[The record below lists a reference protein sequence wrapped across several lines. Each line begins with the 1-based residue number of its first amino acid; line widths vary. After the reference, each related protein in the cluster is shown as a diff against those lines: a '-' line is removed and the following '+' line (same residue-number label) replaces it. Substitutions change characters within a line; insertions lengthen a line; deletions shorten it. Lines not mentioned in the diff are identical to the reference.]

1 LPVTAKTKTKVKVI
15 VDLPNF
21 ASRAAKTGISK
32 IGLTRIEGI
41 IAESGKHPEF
51 FLKQNKIKEYEE
63 IIFKGI
69 NTIME
74 HFDEI
79 WVRTSDIRSDE
90 FNNLEGAPKEIE
102 ANPMLGFH
110 GIRYSLKN
118 PEILKAE
125 FRALQRV
132 ASKEK
137 TVGLLLPQVISVEEV
152 QGVKKILKE
161 INFSNV
167 KVGVMI
173 ETPAAV
179 QIIKDLCTEGIDF
192 ISFGTNDLTQYM
204 LAVDRGNKKVQY
216 LYNEMHPSVL
226 YQLEYVIRVCKRNN
240 VETSICGQAGSQKEM
255 VKFLVHKNIDSISVN
270 ADVAKEISDY
280 IFEIEEN
287 KVKGTD
293 EEPRQYQPSTEDKN
307 IEQNLEKDI
316 QAIEKEKQEYLKTK
330 ENTKKTEE
338 KPEFEEP
345 QKIEDNEDFSIV
357 EDFDKLEEDLEAI
370 EKERKEYIK

>member
-1 LPVTAKTKTKVKVI
+1 MPVTAKTKTKVKVI